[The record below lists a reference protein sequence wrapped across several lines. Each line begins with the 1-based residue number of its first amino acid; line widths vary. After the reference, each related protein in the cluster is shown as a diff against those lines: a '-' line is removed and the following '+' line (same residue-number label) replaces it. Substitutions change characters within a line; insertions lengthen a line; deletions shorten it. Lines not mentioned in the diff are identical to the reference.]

1 MMTEKSEKK
10 NAIENIKTYLQVPR
24 HALSIAA
31 AVLLV
36 IGVIVFF
43 YFYRYQ
49 HVSTGR
55 FVGPNKCKECHQ
67 AQYDSW
73 KKSRMANSF
82 EVLRPG
88 QKAQEKRMAELDPDK
103 DYTHDATCLPC
114 HTTGYGLIGGFV
126 SIEQTPEMA
135 GVTCEAC
142 HGHGGTYVKT
152 FMDPKNPNF
161 KTTDAR
167 KAGLVYPPTEN
178 VCRMCHNSHSPFVGM
193 DYKFD
198 YKERVK
204 LGTHEHYRLKYEHG
218 PVDSG
223 VTPTTG
229 AAMP

>member
-10 NAIENIKTYLQVPR
+10 NAIERIKTYLQVPR

-43 YFYRYQ
+43 YFYQYK
-49 HVSTGR
+49 HVSTGQ

-73 KKSRMANSF
+73 KKSRMASSF

-88 QKAQEKRMAELDPDK
+88 QKVQEKLMAELDPDK
-103 DYTHDATCLPC
+103 DYTRDATCLPC
-114 HTTGYGLIGGFV
+114 HTTGYGLVGGFV
-126 SIEQTPEMA
+126 SIEKTPEMA

-152 FMDPKNPNF
+152 FMDPKNPAF
-161 KTTDAR
+161 KTAEAR
-167 KAGLVYPPTEN
+167 KAGLIYPPTEN
-178 VCRMCHNSHSPFVGM
+178 VCRMCHNAHSPFVGM
-193 DYKFD
+193 EYKFEFD
-198 YKERVK
+198 ERVK

-218 PVDSG
+218 Q
-223 VTPTTG
+223 
-229 AAMP
+229 